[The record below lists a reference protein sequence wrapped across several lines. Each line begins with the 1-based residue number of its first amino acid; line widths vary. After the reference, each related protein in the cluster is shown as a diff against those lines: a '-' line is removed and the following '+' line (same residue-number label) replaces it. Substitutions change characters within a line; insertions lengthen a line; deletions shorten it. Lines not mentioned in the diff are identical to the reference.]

1 MSDTNATITPNVD
14 APAQAARPRW
24 LQLLLALASDAG
36 IALLWAALITAIVL
50 FSGVV
55 SQFAYVDF

>member
-1 MSDTNATITPNVD
+1 MSDLHANTPQHSVE
-14 APAQAARPRW
+14 PTSPKPHW
-24 LQLLLALASDAG
+24 LQVLRALASDVG
-36 IALLWAALITAIVL
+36 IALLWAALVTAIVL

>member
-1 MSDTNATITPNVD
+1 MSDTRTTNAPD
-14 APAQAARPRW
+14 ARPATTPLQPRW
-24 LQLLLALASDAG
+24 MQLVVALASDVG

>member
-1 MSDTNATITPNVD
+1 VSATKTTITMG
-14 APAQAARPRW
+14 APPVVKTPRPRW
-24 LQLLLALASDAG
+24 VLILLALTSDVG
-36 IALLWAALITAIVL
+36 IALFWAGLITAIVL

>member
-1 MSDTNATITPNVD
+1 MSDTNATQ
-14 APAQAARPRW
+14 APVVRPVAAPPWPRW
-24 LQLLLALASDAG
+24 RRLVIALASDVG

>member
-1 MSDTNATITPNVD
+1 MRDKSATI
-14 APAQAARPRW
+14 APKAPSGSTALKPRW
-24 LQLLLALASDAG
+24 LQVLVALTSDVG

>member
-1 MSDTNATITPNVD
+1 VSDTRATITTE
-14 APAQAARPRW
+14 APPTAGTPRPRW
-24 LQLLLALASDAG
+24 VRFVTALASDVG